1 MEAAF
6 FVVDEAL
13 PAEAAFFAV
22 DAAFL
27 AAGAGSFSA
36 AAAFSAGAFSAGA
49 FSAAA
54 FFAVEAL
61 LRAGAFLAAGA
72 SFSASAAGALP
83 SAASFTG
90 VSVFFFGITGLPFG
104 YHDRS
109 LTMTAGGGALPLLQR
124 FPAPRA
130 ALYHNSL
137 QIKSL
142 VYV

>member
-1 MEAAF
+1 M
-6 FVVDEAL
+6 V
-13 PAEAAFFAV
+13 EAAFFAV

-36 AAAFSAGAFSAGA
+36 AAFSAGAFAVAA
-49 FSAAA
+49 FSAGA

-72 SFSASAAGALP
+72 SFSASAAGAPL

-124 FPAPRA
+124 LPAPRA

>member
-1 MEAAF
+1 MEAVF
-6 FVVDEAL
+6 FAVDAAL
-13 PAEAAFFAV
+13 PAEADFFAV

-36 AAAFSAGAFSAGA
+36 AAFSVVAFSAG
-49 FSAAA
+49 A

-142 VYV
+142 VYG

>member
-1 MEAAF
+1 MEAVF
-6 FVVDEAL
+6 FAVDAAL
-13 PAEAAFFAV
+13 PAEADFFAV

-36 AAAFSAGAFSAGA
+36 AGTFAAAAFSAG
-49 FSAAA
+49 A

-109 LTMTAGGGALPLLQR
+109 LTMTAGGGALLLLQR
-124 FPAPRA
+124 LPAPRA